1 MTAKKILFEQEAR
14 DKIKK
19 GMKTL
24 AQAVKST
31 LGPRGRN
38 VVIEKSWG
46 APTITKDGVTVAKE
60 IELEDPYED
69 MGAKLV
75 REVASKTNDIAGDGT
90 TTATALAEAI
100 FEEGLKNVVVG
111 ANPLGI
117 KNGINKAIKAVSKH
131 LTEKSKAIDITND
144 NELSQV
150 GAIAANNNMEI
161 GKFLAEA
168 IAKVGKDGVI
178 TIEEAKGI
186 KTYVDLVEG
195 MQFDKGYVS
204 HHFALKSNPE
214 KLEIELEEPYI
225 LINEKKISN
234 ARDLLPILEQVKE
247 TGKSLLIIAEDIEG
261 EALTTLV
268 LNHLRGILKVV
279 AVKAPGFGDRRK
291 AMLEDIALLTGG
303 TALMEALGYTLEKVD
318 MTMLG
323 RAKKIRI
330 NKDNTTIIEGA
341 GESEAIMARIEQIK
355 AETESATSE
364 YDKEKLQER
373 LAKLSGGVAQI
384 MVGAATE
391 IEMKNTKML
400 IEDALNATRAALEEG
415 ILPGGGVALLR
426 AQKMLQELIP
436 SMLEDEKV
444 GAGIVMRALE
454 SPLKLI
460 ASNAGVDGSIVAE
473 KIRMNADYNFGF
485 NADTL
490 EYVNMLDAGI
500 IDPTKVVRIGLE
512 NAGSVASLLLTTEA
526 LIAEIPEDKK
536 AEPQMPEY

>member
-60 IELEDPYED
+60 IDLEDPYED

-100 FEEGLKNVVVG
+100 FEEGLKNVVAG

-117 KNGINKAIKAVSKH
+117 KNGIDKAIKAVSKH
-131 LTEKSKAIDITND
+131 LTEKSKAVDITND

-161 GKFLAEA
+161 GKFLAEG

-186 KTYVDLVEG
+186 QTYVDLVEG

-225 LINEKKISN
+225 LISEKKISN

-247 TGKSLLIIAEDIEG
+247 TGKSLLVIAEDIEG

-323 RAKKIRI
+323 RAKKVRI

-341 GESEAIMARIEQIK
+341 GESDAIMARIEQIK
-355 AETESATSE
+355 AETESATSD
-364 YDKEKLQER
+364 YDKEKFQER

-426 AQKMLQELIP
+426 AQKVLEEMIP
-436 SMLEDEKV
+436 SMTEDEKV

-473 KIRMNADYNFGF
+473 KIRMNDDYNFGF

-526 LIAEIPEDKK
+526 LVAEIPEEKK
-536 AEPQMPEY
+536 AEPPMPEY

>member
-1 MTAKKILFEQEAR
+1 MTAKKIIFEQEAR

-436 SMLEDEKV
+436 SMPEDEKV

-526 LIAEIPEDKK
+526 LVAEIPEEKK
-536 AEPQMPEY
+536 AEPPMPEY

>member
-24 AQAVKST
+24 AKAVKST

-60 IELEDPYED
+60 IDLEDPYED

-117 KNGINKAIKAVSKH
+117 KNGIDKAIKAVSKH
-131 LTEKSKAIDITND
+131 LTEKSKAVDITND

-161 GKFLAEA
+161 GKFLAEG

-186 KTYVDLVEG
+186 QTYVDLVEG

-225 LINEKKISN
+225 LISEKKISN

-247 TGKSLLIIAEDIEG
+247 TGKSLLVIAEDIEG

-268 LNHLRGILKVV
+268 LNHLRGIIKVV

-323 RAKKIRI
+323 RAKKVRI

-341 GESEAIMARIEQIK
+341 GESETIMARIEQIK
-355 AETESATSE
+355 AETEAATSD
-364 YDKEKLQER
+364 YDKEKFQER

-391 IEMKNTKML
+391 VEMKNTKML

-426 AQKMLQELIP
+426 AQKVLQEMIP
-436 SMLEDEKV
+436 SMPEDEKV
-444 GAGIVMRALE
+444 GASIVMRALE
-454 SPLKLI
+454 APLKQI

-473 KIRMNADYNFGF
+473 KIRTNDNYDFGF

-490 EYVNMLDAGI
+490 EYVNMLEAGI

-526 LIAEIPEDKK
+526 LVAEIPEEKK
-536 AEPQMPEY
+536 AEPPMPEY

>member
-1 MTAKKILFEQEAR
+1 MSAKKILFEQEAR

-24 AQAVKST
+24 AKAVKST

-38 VVIEKSWG
+38 VVIEKTWG
-46 APTITKDGVTVAKE
+46 APTVTKDGVTVAKE

-75 REVASKTNDIAGDGT
+75 REVASKTNDVAGDGT
-90 TTATALAEAI
+90 TSATVLAEAI
-100 FEEGLKNVVVG
+100 FEEGLKNVVAG

-117 KNGINKAIKAVSKH
+117 KNGIDKAINAVSSF
-131 LTEKSKAIDITND
+131 LTEKSKPIDATND

-186 KTYVDLVEG
+186 ETYVDLVEG

-225 LINEKKISN
+225 LIHEKKISN
-234 ARDLLPILEQVKE
+234 ARDLLPVLEQVKE

-268 LNHLRGILKVV
+268 LNHLRGIMKVV

-291 AMLEDIALLTGG
+291 AMLEDIAILSGG
-303 TALMEALGYTLEKVD
+303 TAIMEALGLTLEKVD
-318 MTMLG
+318 LAMLG
-323 RAKKIRI
+323 RAKKVRI

-341 GESEAIMARIEQIK
+341 GDSEAIIARVEQIK
-355 AETESATSE
+355 AEAEVASSD
-364 YDKEKLQER
+364 YDREKLQER

-391 IEMKNTKML
+391 VEMKNTKML

-426 AQKMLQELIP
+426 AQKALQEFIP
-436 SMLEDEKV
+436 TLTDDEKI
-444 GAGIVMRALE
+444 GAGIVFRALE
-454 SPLKLI
+454 APIKQI
-460 ASNAGVDGSIVAE
+460 ASNAGVDGSIIAE
-473 KIRMNADYNFGF
+473 KLRGNDEFYFGF

-490 EYVNMLDAGI
+490 EYVNLLEAGV
-500 IDPTKVVRIGLE
+500 IDPTKVVRTGLE
-512 NAGSVASLLLTTEA
+512 NAGSIASLLLTTEA
-526 LIAEIPEDKK
+526 LVADIPEEKE
-536 AEPQMPEY
+536 AEPPMPEY